1 MNTTGDKV
9 LQDAKKANQKS
20 RQGNMSGFSSSN
32 DPSLQETKQ
41 LNAKYASAN
50 TGSSSSSSS
59 GSSGTSG
66 TEEAKELN
74 QQSRQ
79 NKK

>member
-1 MNTTGDKV
+1 MNTTGNKD
-9 LQDAKKANQKS
+9 LQDAKKANEKS
-20 RQGNMSGFSSSN
+20 RQGNMSGFSTST

-41 LNAKYASAN
+41 LNAKYASAS
-50 TGSSSSSSS
+50 TGSSSSS
-59 GSSGTSG
+59 GSSSSG
-66 TEEAKELN
+66 TEEAKQLN

>member
-1 MNTTGDKV
+1 MNTTGDKD

-50 TGSSSSSSS
+50 TGSSSSS
-59 GSSGTSG
+59 GSSSSG
-66 TEEAKELN
+66 TEEAKQLN